1 MFTPLPDSKLQAY
14 SQADALLRGS
24 DRRLFRASIIKALGR
39 GAAAFFRRTLGW
51 ALPALKKGLEELEAG
66 SVVQDDFKSR
76 GRKPMESCLPNLEKH
91 LRNMADPLSQTDPT
105 FRTTQLYRKLTGKEA
120 RRRLIADY
128 GYSEA
133 DVPSARSLRRKLSA
147 LGYKPMKVRKSKPL
161 RKIKE
166 TDAIFEAVHRI
177 NAQAE
182 SDEGTVRISIDTKA
196 TVPIGNLSR
205 GGKSRRPQDALDHDF
220 EPEAKLAPFG
230 IYRPETTETWLCF
243 TTGSVSADFMA
254 DRLQE
259 LWPTLKKTVILRIPL

>member
-1 MFTPLPDSKLQAY
+1 
-14 SQADALLRGS
+14 
-24 DRRLFRASIIKALGR
+24 
-39 GAAAFFRRTLGW
+39 
-51 ALPALKKGLEELEAG
+51 
-66 SVVQDDFKSR
+66 
-76 GRKPMESCLPNLEKH
+76 MESCLPNLEKH